1 MEGWRLP
8 SLHPFNDRKISMTL
22 ARLQFLAFLVLVLTA
37 CGTSA
42 PATEA
47 AVTWTPDPCLS
58 QTLTQSVKPVND
70 LQREFNDASELAA
83 NLPREQLQPS
93 INDMQRIRRAAE
105 DQPIPDCLAIL
116 KAHQLAHMNAVIDT
130 LIAFV
135 GGADT
140 QRLNQG
146 MAVARDAYDQYTFE
160 MARLLGVTLVP
171 ATSTPAP

>member
-1 MEGWRLP
+1 
-8 SLHPFNDRKISMTL
+8 MTHAHLQIAAIVALLL
-22 ARLQFLAFLVLVLTA
+22 AS
-37 CGTSA
+37 CGNASPINANPTF
-42 PATEA
+42 
-47 AVTWTPDPCLS
+47 TPDPCLS
-58 QTLTQSVKPVND
+58 SNMNESVRPIND

-105 DQPIPDCLAIL
+105 DQPIPDCLTIL

-130 LIAFV
+130 LIAFI
-135 GGADT
+135 GGVDAE
-140 QRLNQG
+140 RLNQG

-160 MARLLGVTLVP
+160 MARLLGVTLVS